1 MHARSKV
8 MGAPLAALLLAALLP
23 AVYAQ
28 SFSVATNKDVYGAGE
43 RVIVVGTVPLTP
55 AKTVAIQVAKDGMQ
69 CAQQTVAIERD
80 GSFISRPIK
89 VDCGIGEYTVTASHL
104 DQETTSTFRIGEQ
117 APDSDDLRQLREEL
131 VDARERVNERI
142 RELVG
147 SGTSIP
153 EQAVEKYRAGSVEAS
168 LAVQS
173 AEHGDVEQAGTHK
186 EAAIAYFDETLG
198 LLSPEE
204 VELLSQAGESDEQRA
219 ADAAD
224 WLGRLG
230 DLYRR
235 LASLAE
241 KNGVSDAVF
250 AEIPVL
256 LSDARSALGERDL
269 GSVESAL
276 AKVEPLLEQA
286 RSRLLKSTEEA
297 AEKQSLMA
305 TAERIEKRAEK
316 QLGTSNGSPEAKMLV
331 ETALGLVEQAKTA
344 IDDENYSSARQLL
357 SSASK
362 ALIEA
367 NRAL

>member
-1 MHARSKV
+1 MHAKKV
-8 MGAPLAALLLAALLP
+8 LGAPLAALLLAALLP
-23 AVYAQ
+23 VAYAQ

-43 RVIVVGTVPLTP
+43 RVIVVGTVPQTT
-55 AKTVAIQVAKDGMQ
+55 AKTVAIQIEKGGVQ
-69 CAQQTVAIERD
+69 CAQQTVAIGRD

-89 VDCGIGEYTVTASHL
+89 VDCGVGQYTVAASHL
-104 DQETTSTFRIGEQ
+104 DQDTTSTFRVGEQ

-173 AEHGDVEQAGTHK
+173 AEHGDIEQADVHK
-186 EAAIAYFDETLG
+186 EAAIGYFDETLA

-224 WLGRLG
+224 WLDRLG

-241 KNGVSDAVF
+241 KNGISDAVF

-256 LSDARSALGERDL
+256 LSDATSALGERDL
-269 GSVESAL
+269 GAVESAL
-276 AKVEPLLEQA
+276 ARVEPLLEQA
-286 RSRLLKSTEEA
+286 RSRLLQSTET
-297 AEKQSLMA
+297 AEKQSLTA

-316 QLGTSNGSPEAKMLV
+316 QLQASNGSPEAQTLV
-331 ETALGLVEQAKTA
+331 EMALELVGQAKTA
-344 IDDENYSSARQLL
+344 INDENYSSARQLL